1 MTSPSGLRHICIH
14 GHFYQPPRES
24 PWLEAIERQDSAHP
38 FHDWNERVFAECYG
52 PNAAARVLDE
62 KGRIERIVNNYAS
75 ISFNFGPTLL
85 SWMEQAQ
92 PEAYEAVI
100 AADRRAR
107 ELRGGHGSA
116 MAQVYGHVI
125 LPLANERDKRTQVL
139 WGVRDFERR
148 FGRTP
153 RGMWLS
159 ETAADVESLE
169 ALAEQGIRFT
179 VLAPHQARRVR
190 HQGASAWTDV
200 SGGRVDTRRAYE
212 VPLPSGRSIAVFF
225 YDGPTSR
232 AVAFERLLDD
242 GNVFARRLAAGF
254 DARREVQL
262 VHIATDGE
270 TYGHHHRFGEMAL
283 AYALQL
289 IERDPQLRLTT
300 YEEFLELHPPT
311 WEAEIEPATSWSC
324 AHGVE
329 RWRADCGCKTG
340 GPAHWSQAW
349 RAPLRAAFDWLRDQL
364 AAVYEREAAPLLRDP
379 WAARDDYVDVVLDRS
394 PEALRRFFARHG
406 TASADGTTARETVR
420 ALELLEMQRHAMLMY
435 TSCGWFFDDLGG
447 IETVQCIRYAARA
460 VQIATEIAGDRFE
473 AGFLARLAR
482 ARSNR
487 PELGDGERIYVERV
501 RPAIVDLRKV
511 GAHFAA
517 SSLFTRS
524 EGGRARVFGFDV
536 DVIEREEARAG
547 QARLALGRIEV
558 RSRVTQ
564 ASEDLEYAVVHLGD
578 HNLTGGVRPWEGE
591 PAHAAL
597 GQALRGAFARA
608 DIAEV
613 LRGLERH
620 FSGATYTLRTLFR
633 DEQKRI
639 LDEVLESTLEGV
651 DREYEQVYAQ
661 FAPLMRY
668 LASLSQP
675 VPKALHQAAEY
686 TLSARLRRELERH
699 VEMDVQAARAV
710 VREAREAGV
719 AIQRDELAH
728 EVQATLEALLRDL
741 LRSPDDRARLDR
753 IREIAAFAADAELPY
768 DPAVAQNRFYALRET
783 VYAARRAALGPEQRP
798 ESDPWLRAFAEVGA
812 QLGVK
817 VG

>member
-1 MTSPSGLRHICIH
+1 MSGPKYICIH
-14 GHFYQPPRES
+14 GHFYQPPREN
-24 PWLEAIERQDSAHP
+24 PWLEAVERQDSAYP

-52 PNAAARVLDE
+52 PNAAARILDAH
-62 KGRIERIVNNYAS
+62 GRIERIVNNYAS

-92 PEAYEAVI
+92 PEVYDAVL

-125 LPLANERDKRTQVL
+125 LPLANERDKRTQVI

-148 FGRTP
+148 FGRAP

-159 ETAADVESLE
+159 ETAADVASLE
-169 ALAEQGIRFT
+169 ALAEQGVRFT
-179 VLAPHQARRVR
+179 VLAPNQCRRVR
-190 HQGASAWTDV
+190 AKGSTTWLDV
-200 SGGRVDTRRAYE
+200 SGARVDTRRAYE
-212 VPLPSGRSIAVFF
+212 VALPSGRSIAVFF

-242 GNVFARRLAAGF
+242 GKGFARRLASVL
-254 DARREVQL
+254 DDRQEPQL

-270 TYGHHHRFGEMAL
+270 SYGHHHRFGEMAL
-283 AYALQL
+283 AYALQTL
-289 IERDPQLRLTT
+289 ERDPDVRLTT
-300 YEEFLELHPPT
+300 YEEFLDRHPPE
-311 WEAEIEPATSWSC
+311 WQAEIVPNTSWSC

-340 GPAHWSQAW
+340 GPPQWSQAW

-364 AAVYEREAAPLLRDP
+364 VEVYERETFGLLRDP

-394 PEALRRFFARHG
+394 EPALRRFFGRHG
-406 TASADGTTARETVR
+406 APRPEGGLSPREVVR

-435 TSCGWFFDDLGG
+435 TSCAWFFDDLGG
-447 IETVQCIRYAARA
+447 LETVQCILYAARA
-460 VQIATEIAGDRFE
+460 VQLATEIAGDKFE

-501 RPAIVDLRKV
+501 RPAMVDLRKV

-517 SSLFTRS
+517 SSLF
-524 EGGRARVFGFDV
+524 EEYRARERVFGFEV
-536 DVIEREEARAG
+536 DVIDREEARAG
-547 QARLALGRIEV
+547 QARMSIGRMEV

-578 HNLTGGVRPWEGE
+578 HNLSGGVRAWQGE
-591 PAHAAL
+591 TAHASL
-597 GQALRGAFARA
+597 HNTLRAAFGRA

-613 LRGLERH
+613 LRALERS
-620 FSGATYTLRTLFR
+620 FPNATYTLRTLFR
-633 DEQKRI
+633 DEQKKI
-639 LDEVLESTLEGV
+639 LDEVLASTLEGV
-651 DREYEQVYAQ
+651 ERDYEQIYAQ

-668 LASLSQP
+668 VASLGQP

-686 TLSARLRRELERH
+686 TLTARLRRELERGAE
-699 VEMDVQAARAV
+699 VDLEGAGALLQ
-710 VREAREAGV
+710 EARDAGIV
-719 AIQRDELAH
+719 VQRDELGLAA
-728 EVQATLEALLRDL
+728 QASLEELLCDLQRD
-741 LRSPDDRARLDR
+741 PDDRELLER
-753 IREIAAFAADAELPY
+753 IRAIAAFAGEAELRY
-768 DPAVAQNRFYALRET
+768 APAVAQNRFYAMRET
-783 VYAARRAALGPEQRP
+783 VYVARKRALGPDQRP
-798 ESDPWLRAFAEVGA
+798 ENDAWLRAFAELGA
-812 QLGVK
+812 QLGVR
-817 VG
+817 VDG